1 VTSDGRKEFPPVNV
15 SFENRSK
22 LMATVFHPPQFVYK
36 PFMKFISLFGLD
48 FMKSFSVFYNR
59 IEKLNVT
66 QAKKISLDPEFRQEL
81 QDYYQQ
87 DIEKLADIVDR
98 DLSEWR

>member
-1 VTSDGRKEFPPVNV
+1 
-15 SFENRSK
+15 
-22 LMATVFHPPQFVYK
+22 
-36 PFMKFISLFGLD
+36 MKFISLFGLD

-81 QDYYQQ
+81 QDFYQQ

>member
-1 VTSDGRKEFPPVNV
+1 
-15 SFENRSK
+15 
-22 LMATVFHPPQFVYK
+22 
-36 PFMKFISLFGLD
+36 
-48 FMKSFSVFYNR
+48 
-59 IEKLNVT
+59 LNVT

-81 QDYYQQ
+81 QDFYQQ